1 MVSGVRKAQGITVTR
16 EDQSAMLVQFTNG
29 QQIAGI
35 KVSSVGDNL
44 THLLISSA
52 HTGTQ
57 QDAAALVLN
66 SVLRVCKDMNVE
78 CSQTKQ

>member
-1 MVSGVRKAQGITVTR
+1 
-16 EDQSAMLVQFTNG
+16 MLIQFTNG

-35 KVSSVGDNL
+35 KVASLGDNL

-52 HTGTQ
+52 HTGNQ
-57 QDAAALVLN
+57 PNAAALVLN

-78 CSQTKQ
+78 CSNQAMTRWR